1 MLAFNQV
8 SQSYPHQSLFR
19 NLSITID
26 AHRVLISG
34 PNGCG
39 KTTLF
44 LLAAGLLKPQQGKVT
59 FNQQDVLLAD
69 SKQKIGISASKLA
82 LPAFMQVNELLRFHA
97 LQFGCEDGQGWVTEF
112 GLGKFLHTRVQDLSL
127 GNYKKLSLITAL
139 MHQPELLL
147 LDEPG
152 NGLDDQARIV
162 LAGILDNYPGQ
173 IIVASHDNL
182 SSSHT
187 EMQHIPL
194 QDIANGAM

>member
-1 MLAFNQV
+1 MLTFNQV
-8 SQSYPHQSLFR
+8 SQSYPHQSLLR

-26 AHRVLISG
+26 ARRALISG

-39 KTTLF
+39 KTTLL
-44 LLAAGLLKPQQGKVT
+44 LLAAGLLKPQQGKIT
-59 FNQQDVLLAD
+59 FNQQDVLLAG
-69 SKQKIGISASKLA
+69 SKQSIGISASKVA
-82 LPAFMQVNELLRFHA
+82 LPAFMPVKELLRFHA
-97 LQFGCEDGQGWVTEF
+97 QQFGCEDDQGWVAEF
-112 GLGKFLHTRVQDLSL
+112 GLGKFLLTKVQDLSL

-139 MHQPELLL
+139 MHQPDLLI

-182 SSSHT
+182 SSGNT

-194 QDIANGAM
+194 QDIANGVM